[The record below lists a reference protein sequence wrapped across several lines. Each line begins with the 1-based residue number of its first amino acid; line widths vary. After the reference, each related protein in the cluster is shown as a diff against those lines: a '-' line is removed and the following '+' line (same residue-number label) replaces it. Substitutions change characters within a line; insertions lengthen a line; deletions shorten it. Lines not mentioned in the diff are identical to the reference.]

1 MALSKNF
8 VIRNGLEVA
17 TNLIYADTALNRV
30 GIGTTIPL
38 YHIDTIGDIA
48 LTNRLLVGVNT
59 TPTVKVT
66 TGIASVASPGVIS
79 GINTSSI
86 RINDSLTESLN
97 TYFSPGTRVV
107 SIGASLI
114 NLNLSHLNGVGS
126 TTLNIT
132 VSRRVTSGDKD
143 NILVSNGPSVGPEW
157 KRIDDFIAIG
167 VTQSNDNI
175 NYNVIFTSN
184 PGDVETKLR
193 VDNNGL
199 TYNPSSNRL
208 GIGTSNPAVSL
219 DVVGNAR
226 ISGLTTTNSLLVNT
240 SSTLAAANAT
250 SLTVTPGDTN
260 LEDVFAEDIEATSFR
275 IGSPPSLTNFQIEN
289 YNFYRQSSSFSA
301 TVGVAV
307 TVDSYNISASNFKVA
322 EYTFFI
328 QNGANIQSQKVLLMQ
343 NGTTAFTEEYAIMYN
358 PNIIVSIGSTIS
370 GSTCSVLA
378 TPVTGTVGVVTFMF
392 TRSTLR

>member
-8 VIRNGLEVA
+8 VIRNGLEVS
-17 TNLIYADTALNRV
+17 NDLIYADASLDHV
-30 GIGTTIPL
+30 GIGTTTPL
-38 YHIDTIGDIA
+38 YHLDTIGDIA
-48 LTNRLLVGVNT
+48 LTNRLLVGVNSS
-59 TPTVKVT
+59 PTVKIT
-66 TGIASVASPGVIS
+66 TGIASAASPGVIS

-86 RINDSLTESLN
+86 RINDTLTESLN
-97 TYFSPGTRVV
+97 TYFSPGTRIV
-107 SIGASLI
+107 SIGASIL
-114 NLNLSHLNGVGS
+114 NLNVAHLNGIGS

-143 NILVSNGPSVGPEW
+143 NILVSNGANIGPEW
-157 KRIDDFIAIG
+157 KRIDEFIAIG

-175 NYNVIFTSN
+175 NYNVIFTGN
-184 PGDVETKLR
+184 PGDIETKLR

-199 TYNPSSNRL
+199 IYNPSLNRL
-208 GIGTSNPAVSL
+208 GIGTSAPSVSL
-219 DVVGNAR
+219 DVVGNTKV
-226 ISGLTTTNSLLVNT
+226 SGIVTTNTLLVT
-240 SSTLAAANAT
+240 TASTLASANAT

-275 IGSPPSLTNFQIEN
+275 IGSPPSLTDFQIDN

-328 QNGANIQSQKVLLMQ
+328 QNGANIQAQKVLLMQ

-370 GSTCSVLA
+370 GSTCSLLA
-378 TPVTGTVGVVTFMF
+378 TPVTGTVGIVTYMF
-392 TRSTLR
+392 TRNSLR